1 LRPVVNPAPRL
12 LFVRL
17 LGLLYPLGLFRLG
30 AYLPSRPS
38 VPRRP
43 RKGMLPEPPRCPL
56 HGPYAAASRTPLPPV
71 PSTFGAI
78 DSSLVFPSL
87 ENGRCWRPA
96 TRTTHARR
104 SATPYSPSKT
114 PQPAESAP
122 NVAAAT
128 CAQPLSRALLPRVG
142 RFPNP
147 RRRLQAPRRQLQAPR
162 RQLQAPRRRLQAPRR
177 RLQAPRRRLQAPRRR
192 LQAPRRR
199 LQAPRRALP
208 DARRAVGR
216 PRRRLR
222 EAPPAFFDRH
232 PPVRQPTSATG
243 RPTSA
248 GLPTHVGN
256 WSTHVGRSTDPRR
269 QVYRPTSATGRPA
282 SGDPTAQLRAQADR
296 PAPAAPANAPA
307 GPHLSRSK
315 GRRWRGRSVPASLR
329 TGLRRLFQ
337 RLASPN
343 Q

>member
-96 TRTTHARR
+96 TRTTHSRR

-114 PQPAESAP
+114 PQLAESAP
-122 NVAAAT
+122 MWRPPPARRTCSASIRPSFGRTGTTAPGFATSALRMRRPNVIASFHELVTPGHRGRIAMPRHGVRQETNRRSAT
-128 CAQPLSRALLPRVG
+128 SHPDRASRLSASRCTPSTVVRPLACLGPAGRRLPGRRSLHHAHAHGPALSPDEG
-142 RFPNP
+142 QAN
-147 RRRLQAPRRQLQAPR
+147 RRRA
-162 RQLQAPRRRLQAPRR
+162 
-177 RLQAPRRRLQAPRRR
+177 
-192 LQAPRRR
+192 
-199 LQAPRRALP
+199 
-208 DARRAVGR
+208 
-216 PRRRLR
+216 
-222 EAPPAFFDRH
+222 
-232 PPVRQPTSATG
+232 
-243 RPTSA
+243 
-248 GLPTHVGN
+248 
-256 WSTHVGRSTDPRR
+256 
-269 QVYRPTSATGRPA
+269 
-282 SGDPTAQLRAQADR
+282 
-296 PAPAAPANAPA
+296 
-307 GPHLSRSK
+307 
-315 GRRWRGRSVPASLR
+315 
-329 TGLRRLFQ
+329 
-337 RLASPN
+337 
-343 Q
+343 